1 MLKRLR
7 TLSRSLIRPVLAVS
21 VLTALPVSAQLAGK
35 NVILVHGLQPG
46 QLMQESLG
54 AQQVEQDGA
63 NYWSAFWLQHADD
76 RLDWSS
82 KQRLQ
87 QGIAESAYN
96 KVMNWA
102 RSGFCEQGCVLVTHS
117 TGDLVTRMVLDQQ
130 DVWTEAEGLKPLNIL
145 AVLDF
150 AGAGG
155 GSELAQLAV
164 DVAGSESW
172 LTAPIRAAVNAY
184 LGFTVTPEKLGVLE
198 DLRPVVARQTA
209 IGAGPVPRLR
219 FVGGGNEY
227 YGSTGGFLPGT
238 DDGVVALHSSCG
250 GNQIEAIDSCVSF
263 RALDGEQ
270 TSVSAPQGLYVNH
283 YPVLMGS
290 DTHHGG
296 TIGDQRGVT
305 LSYASNNLSAGVNFS
320 VATETSSSGWWLWAS
335 TYHTVKDSA
344 NSTMSEQVFN
354 AVSL

>member
-1 MLKRLR
+1 MIETQGVVLKTMTRLFAAVVLL
-7 TLSRSLIRPVLAVS
+7 LSM
-21 VLTALPVSAQLAGK
+21 SAQAQIAGK

-46 QLMQESLG
+46 QLMLDSMPASQI
-54 AQQVEQDGA
+54 EQDGA
-63 NYWSAFWLQHADD
+63 NYWSAFWAQHADD

-82 KQRLQ
+82 RDRLE
-87 QGIAESAYN
+87 QGIAQQAYD
-96 KVMNWA
+96 KVLEWA
-102 RSGFCEQGCVLVTHS
+102 QTGFCNEGCVLVTHS
-117 TGDLVTRMVLDQQ
+117 TGDLVSRYVLDQQ
-130 DVWTEAEGLKPLNIL
+130 DVWTEAAGLQPLNIL

-155 GSELAQLAV
+155 GSELAQLAI

-184 LGFTVTPEKLGVLE
+184 LGFEVTPDRLGVLE
-198 DLRPVVARQTA
+198 DLRPTVARQTA
-209 IGAGPVPRLR
+209 IGASAIPRLR

-227 YGSTGGFLPGT
+227 LGATGPFLPGT
-238 DDGVVALHSSCG
+238 DDGVVTLASSCG
-250 GNQIEAIDSCVSF
+250 ANSADAIDSCVNY

-270 TSVSAPQGLYVNH
+270 TNVSAPSGLYVNH

-305 LSYASNNLSAGVNFS
+305 LSYASNNFDRGVNFS
-320 VATETSSSGWWLWAS
+320 VATETKTTGWWLWKS
-335 TYHTVKDSA
+335 TYNTVQDSS
-344 NSTMSEQVFN
+344 NSSMSEQVFN